1 MAFGLKGS
9 HIVAMLIAGGVIGWM
24 LQGDII
30 VGGQENSDNAT
41 PPPAER
47 ASASTALQQVRYVSI
62 SPQERAQSLSLR
74 GRTEATAVVQ
84 IRSETNGVV
93 EQRYVNKGDV
103 VKQGDLLCS
112 LEAGVRQSAIQQAKT
127 SLAQAETDFKANEEL
142 KKQGYATNS
151 QLLALQTALDAA
163 KSQLEQAE
171 REMEKTKIVAKAS
184 GIVQDPV
191 AEVGN
196 LLNSGDVCATVVQNN
211 PMNFIGQVSEAKVS
225 AIKVGDQAMVRLV
238 SGQAVTGQIKFI
250 SPTADAQTRTFK
262 VEIEMPN
269 NEGALRD
276 GITADAA
283 IALKSDEAYSV
294 QSSWL
299 TLSDNG
305 DVGVRVINSDNIV
318 EFVPVQILA
327 QTPETM
333 WVGGLTPGLKV
344 ITLGQEYVTAGQEVI
359 AVEQT
364 AQTQTG
370 ALPSDLEK
378 NS

>member
-24 LQGDII
+24 LQGNII
-30 VGGQENSDNAT
+30 VGGQENSENAT

-47 ASASTALQQVRYVSI
+47 ASAATALQQVRFVSI
-62 SPQERAQSLSLR
+62 NPQERAQALSLR

-93 EQRYVNKGDV
+93 EQRYVNKGDT
-103 VKQGDLLCS
+103 VKEGDLLCS
-112 LEAGVRQSAIQQAKT
+112 LEAGVRQSAIQQALA
-127 SLAQAETDFKANEEL
+127 SLEQSETDFQANEEL

-151 QLLALQTALDAA
+151 RLLALQTARDAA
-163 KSQLEQAE
+163 KAQLEQAE

-184 GIVQDPV
+184 GIVQDPI

-196 LLNSGDVCATVVQNN
+196 LLNPGDVCATVVQNN

-225 AIKVGDQAMVRLV
+225 AINVGDAAMVRLV
-238 SGQAVTGQIKFI
+238 SGQAVAGKIKFI
-250 SPTADAQTRTFK
+250 SPTADEQTRTFK

-269 NEGALRD
+269 DNGGLRS

-294 QSSWL
+294 QASWL
-299 TLSDNG
+299 TLSDEG
-305 DVGVRVINSDNIV
+305 DVGVRVINAQNIV
-318 EFVPVQILA
+318 DFMPVQILA

-333 WVGGLTPGLKV
+333 WVAGLTPGMKV
-344 ITLGQEYVTAGQEVI
+344 ITLGQEYVSAGQEVI

-364 AQTQTG
+364 AQAQ
-370 ALPSDLEK
+370 PSDLEK